1 MDHVSTEVEKLLE
14 DIQRNLYQR
23 ALNYRDEHITE
34 VSDFEEFKNVIENKG
49 GFVSALWDGT
59 EETEEAV
66 KNQTKATIRCIPLA
80 FETPTE
86 GVDVY
91 SGKPAK
97 YKVLYAKAY

>member
-1 MDHVSTEVEKLLE
+1 MDNVSNEVEKLLE
-14 DIQRNLYQR
+14 DIQTNLFQR

-34 VSDFEEFKNVIENKG
+34 VSTFDEFKSVVENKG

-66 KNQTKATIRCIPLA
+66 KTETKATIRCIPLA

-86 GVDVY
+86 GVDIY

-97 YKVLYAKAY
+97 YRVLYAKAY